1 MPLTDQPLSKSW
13 LDRLLSLAADVR
25 PGEAATAALLSLN
38 GFLILA
44 AYYLIRPVRNSLLTP
59 IQVNLFGQTIPGN
72 ELTSYAGAVL
82 AFLFIFIVP
91 AYGAFAS
98 RVNRVRLINGLTL
111 FFISNLLIFFALG
124 VGRTPGAVYAITFYL
139 WASIFNLM
147 VIAQFWSFANDI
159 YTPEAG
165 KRLFAI
171 VGFGGT
177 LGAIAG
183 SWVTRTYIVRFG
195 DITMFLL
202 SAALLVLCLVLTNIV
217 NARDGRKAVDRKR
230 GAPAE
235 QPLSREGGFKLV
247 IKHRYLL
254 LIGLVT
260 LIIQLVNTNG
270 NFIFDTTLR
279 EMAEQSVAAGTA
291 GGLSVRDLVASYN
304 AGRDFYQNVLGAIL
318 QFFVVSR
325 ILTYM
330 GIGPALFIM
339 PLLALTNYSIFALFP
354 VLSLIR
360 IAKIT
365 ENAADYS
372 LQNTLRR
379 ALFLPTSREAKYKA
393 LNAVETFFWRAGDM
407 LSGIVTL
414 VIVRTLGFG
423 VREYAL
429 VNIAIVILWLAIAA
443 MLGKENRKVSAA
455 PALAA

>member
-1 MPLTDQPLSKSW
+1 MTPTGQPHTKSW

-44 AYYLIRPVRNSLLTP
+44 AYYVIRPVRNSLLTP
-59 IQVNLFGQTIPGN
+59 IEVTLFGQTIPGN
-72 ELTSYAGAVL
+72 ELTSYSGAVL
-82 AFLFIFIVP
+82 ALLFVFIVP

-98 RVNRVRLINGLTL
+98 RVNRVRLINGMTL
-111 FFISNLLIFFALG
+111 FFVANLLIFYALG
-124 VGRTPGAVYAITFYL
+124 IGRTPGPVYAITFYL

-147 VIAQFWSFANDI
+147 VIAQFWSFANDL
-159 YTPEAG
+159 YTPEEG

-183 SWVTRTYIVRFG
+183 SYITRTYIVSLG
-195 DITMFLL
+195 DISMFLI
-202 SAALLVLCLVLTNIV
+202 SAAMLVACLVLTNIV
-217 NARDGRKAVDRKR
+217 NAREGRKAVDRQR
-230 GAPAE
+230 AVQAG
-235 QPLSREGGFKLV
+235 QPLSREGGFQLV
-247 IKHRYLL
+247 IRHRYLL

-260 LIIQLVNTNG
+260 LVIQVVNTNG

-279 EMAEQSVAAGTA
+279 EMAESAVAAGTA
-291 GGLSVRDLVASYN
+291 GGLSVRDLVGSYN

-318 QFFVVSR
+318 QFFAVSR
-325 ILTYM
+325 ILKYM
-330 GIGPALFIM
+330 GVSQALFIM
-339 PLLALTNYSIFALFP
+339 PLLALVNYSIFALFP
-354 VLSLIR
+354 VLALIR
-360 IAKIT
+360 VAKIT

-407 LSGIVTL
+407 LSGVTTLIV
-414 VIVRTLGFG
+414 VRTLGLG
-423 VREYAL
+423 VREYAI
-429 VNIAIVILWLAIAA
+429 VNIALVIAWLVIAA
-443 MLGKENRKVSAA
+443 MLGKENRKLSTA
-455 PALAA
+455 PAMAA

>member
-1 MPLTDQPLSKSW
+1 MNQTAGGLTAERPPTIGQ
-13 LDRLLSLAADVR
+13 RLLSPIAEVR
-25 PGEAATAALLSLN
+25 REEVVSVTLMTLLML
-38 GFLILA
+38 LILG
-44 AYYLIRPVRNSLLTP
+44 AYYELKTAREVFILSEGGAEVKSYSSAGQAILL
-59 IQVNLFGQTIPGN
+59 LF
-72 ELTSYAGAVL
+72 L
-82 AFLFIFIVP
+82 VP

-98 RVNRVRLINGLTL
+98 RVNRVQLVQWVTA
-111 FFISNLLIFFALG
+111 FFVLHIGIFLLALRTGFQIG
-124 VGRTPGAVYAITFYL
+124 VPYFL
-139 WASIFNLM
+139 WLGIFNLM

-183 SWVTRTYIVRFG
+183 AWVTRTYIVRLG

-202 SAALLVLCLVLTNIV
+202 SAALLVICLVLTNVV
-217 NARDGRKAVDRKR
+217 NAREGRKAVDRKR
-230 GAPAE
+230 EAQAE
-235 QPLSREGGFKLV
+235 QSLSREGGFELV
-247 IKHRYLL
+247 MKHRYLL
-254 LIGLVT
+254 FIGLVT

-291 GGLSVRDLVASYN
+291 GGLSVRDLVGSYN

-325 ILTYM
+325 ILKYM
-330 GIGPALFIM
+330 GVGPALFIM
-339 PLLALTNYSIFALFP
+339 PLLAFANYSIFALFP
-354 VLSLIR
+354 VLALIR
-360 IAKIT
+360 VAKIT

-407 LSGIVTL
+407 LSAVVTF
-414 VIVRTLGFG
+414 VIIRTLGFG
-423 VREYAL
+423 VREYAM
-429 VNIAIVILWLAIAA
+429 VNIAIVVLWIVIAA
-443 MLGKENRKVSAA
+443 MLAKENRKLSDTH
-455 PALAA
+455 ALAA